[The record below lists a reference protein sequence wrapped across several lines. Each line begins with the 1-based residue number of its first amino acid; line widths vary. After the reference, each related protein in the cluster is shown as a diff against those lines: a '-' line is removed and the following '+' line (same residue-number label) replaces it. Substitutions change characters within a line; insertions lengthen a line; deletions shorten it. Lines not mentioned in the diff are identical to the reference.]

1 MLPKTLLTVIG
12 SNQPVADLK
21 GAIGLSADNG
31 CHLSVAVVG
40 IALPPPASVYWAV
53 PVDNWAQEREEG
65 QKEVTAQVEAVEK
78 AIADAGISGDVTPIF
93 CDESQIASQVGTRAR
108 YTDLALVQAVA
119 GMEMRLF
126 DKALEGFLFDS
137 AKPFLVLP
145 RAAKA
150 SITPKRILVAWNAS
164 KEAARAVHL
173 SLDMLKS
180 AEAVRI
186 AMVDP
191 VAREHA
197 QGEEPGG
204 DIAAY
209 LARHG
214 AKVTVDVLAGSG
226 QDDAETILKH
236 ATDIAADLIVA
247 GAYGHSRLR
256 EWFFGGTTR
265 QLLDNPKFPLFMAH

>member
-12 SNQPVADLK
+12 SSQPVADLK
-21 GAIGLSADNG
+21 GAIGLSAENG

-53 PVDNWAQEREEG
+53 PVDTWVQEREEG
-65 QKEVTAQVEAVEK
+65 QKEVTAQTQAVEK
-78 AIADAGISGDVTPIF
+78 AIADAGISGDVTPVF
-93 CDESQIASQVGTRAR
+93 CDESQIASRVGTRAR
-108 YTDLALVQAVA
+108 YTDLALVQAVP
-119 GMEMRLF
+119 GMETRLF
-126 DKALEGFLFDS
+126 DRALEGLLFDS
-137 AKPFLVLP
+137 ARPFLVLP
-145 RAAKA
+145 PKAKA
-150 SITPKRILVAWNAS
+150 SMKPKRILVAWNGS
-164 KEAARAVHL
+164 KEAARAIHL
-173 SLDMLKS
+173 SLDML
-180 AEAVRI
+180 AGADAVHI

-191 VAREHA
+191 VAQEQE
-197 QGEEPGG
+197 QGEEPGS

-214 AKVTVDVLAGSG
+214 AKITVDVLAGSG
-226 QDDAETILKH
+226 QDAADVILKH